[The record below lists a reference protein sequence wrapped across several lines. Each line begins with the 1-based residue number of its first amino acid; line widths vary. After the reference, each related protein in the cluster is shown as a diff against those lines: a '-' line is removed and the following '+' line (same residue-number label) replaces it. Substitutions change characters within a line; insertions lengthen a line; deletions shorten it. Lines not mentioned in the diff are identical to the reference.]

1 MLNEGFWVF
10 LSFVCLMGMSFR
22 HIKKSVLAN
31 LDHRIKSVEESI
43 VNGEAAK
50 QSSHEKLLSLKKD
63 YEKALVQYKN
73 AIEEA
78 KVEAENIISSTE
90 SKVRALDERAIE
102 IMNEYRQQ
110 SDVAMVESLKG
121 DILMT
126 IINLLESEQRE
137 DKGVQMKG
145 VEDSISVMKK
155 IWN

>member
-1 MLNEGFWVF
+1 MLNEEFWVF
-10 LSFVCLMGMSFR
+10 LAFVCLMGISFR

-31 LDHRIKSVEESI
+31 LDDRIKSVEESI
-43 VNGEAAK
+43 VNGESAK

-63 YEKALVQYKN
+63 YDKALVQYKN

-78 KVEAENIISSTE
+78 KVEAQNIINDTE
-90 SKVRALDERAIE
+90 AKVKILDERAIE

-110 SDVAMVESLKG
+110 SDTAMIESLKG

-126 IINLLESEQRE
+126 IINLLESEQKE
-137 DKGVQMKG
+137 NKGVQLKG